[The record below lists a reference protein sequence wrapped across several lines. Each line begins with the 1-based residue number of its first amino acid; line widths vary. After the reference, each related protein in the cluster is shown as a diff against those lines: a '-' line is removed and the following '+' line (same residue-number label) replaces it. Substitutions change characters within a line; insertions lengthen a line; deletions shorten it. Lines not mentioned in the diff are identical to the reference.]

1 MSELGMVTQARLA
14 EATSEAMRRV
24 YNYMGLGLLVTAV
37 VSFVVSNSD
46 TAVQFIFGNVWVMIL
61 LFVAQIGLVIYIS
74 ARIQKM
80 SPQLAF
86 GFFLG
91 YAALLGVTLSF
102 IFLAY
107 TAADITLALGTTM
120 MMFLAMSVFGYV
132 TNIDLTRV
140 GSFAIM
146 ALIGIIIGSVM
157 NWFLRSELLY
167 WVITYAGV
175 VIFVALTAYD
185 TQKIKKW
192 ITAVLPTGDEEQLKR
207 VSVLGALTL
216 YLDFI
221 NLFLFMLRIFGRR

>member
-1 MSELGMVTQARLA
+1 MSEFGMVSETRLA

-37 VSFVVSNSD
+37 VSFIISGSD
-46 TAVQFIFGNVWVMIL
+46 TAVQFIFGNWWVSIA
-61 LFVAQIGLVIYIS
+61 LFVAQIGLVIYIT

-80 SPQLAF
+80 SPQQAL

-91 YAALLGVTLSF
+91 YAALLGITLSF

-146 ALIGIIIGSVM
+146 GLIGIIIGSVL

-192 ITAVLPTGDEEQLKR
+192 IAAVLPTGDEEQLQR

-216 YLDFI
+216 YLDFV
-221 NLFLFMLRIFGRR
+221 NMFLFMLRIFGRR

>member
-1 MSELGMVTQARLA
+1 MSEMNYMSESRIAS
-14 EATSEAMRRV
+14 ATSEAMRRV

-37 VSFVVSNSD
+37 VSYLISNSE
-46 TAVQFIFGNVWVMIL
+46 TAVRFIFTNWWVSIA
-61 LFVAQIGLVIYIS
+61 LFVLQIGLVIYIG
-74 ARIQKM
+74 ARIKKM
-80 SPQLAF
+80 SPGQAL
-86 GFFLG
+86 GFFFA
-91 YAALLGVTLSF
+91 YAALLGVTMSF

-132 TNIDLTRV
+132 TKMDLTGV
-140 GSFAIM
+140 GTFAIM
-146 ALIGIIIGSVM
+146 GLIGIIIGSVL
-157 NWFLRSELLY
+157 NWFFRSELLY
-167 WVITYAGV
+167 WIITYAGV

-221 NLFLFMLRIFGRR
+221 NMFLFLLRIFGRR